1 MTAIREWATILALAA
16 LAGAMLELLA
26 PSGAM
31 EKMVRFVLGA
41 FMICAV
47 LTPLAGTVAKISFD
61 FPTGGA
67 AEEELSEFQRQAD
80 EQALAIAAGNIK
92 YLAAE
97 ALEEEGVIPE
107 KIEIF
112 MDTSDKGSISF
123 IRIIVCLS
131 ADDAEKK
138 QDVAALLEEK
148 LGLETEIRVGQG

>member
-31 EKMVRFVLGA
+31 EQMVRFVLGA

-47 LTPLAGTVAKISFD
+47 LTPLAG
-61 FPTGGA
+61 TGGA